1 MKYGLNNFVF
11 VLIKIIS
18 YLDFLLFGRL
28 FFEVKY
34 VRFDEYSML

>member
-11 VLIKIIS
+11 VLIKIIN
-18 YLDFLLFGRL
+18 YLDFLLFVRL

-34 VRFDEYSML
+34 VRVDEYSML